1 MCASR
6 KTSIFL
12 LRIRYSLMVICH
24 YCKNNIEK
32 STKKEAEKWKKN
44 VCSSIS
50 SFGHSNYSTWTS
62 RLQTKE
68 NLCHYS
74 FCDEC
79 LSGAN
84 CRHRRCLAFL
94 RYKHVYRYIYLYV
107 NMNTE
112 HRTLNTEHWTR
123 QACFPSSSLISVFS
137 IYIVATRQIQIEC
150 RHWPHRIFS
159 RFRFFPL
166 TWYLRMKCCQR
177 EIGTIS
183 IHHKQINLL
192 NSFVETSS
200 AGIQR
205 TENSILQSN
214 LRFWIKATRF
224 FRYFNFDFYTRLF
237 SFVLF
242 FGYFL

>member
-1 MCASR
+1 MCARLFRRSVTQIIPLGQADCRLR
-6 KTSIFL
+6 KTFAI
-12 LRIRYSLMVICH
+12 IRFAMSAWV
-24 YCKNNIEK
+24 E
-32 STKKEAEKWKKN
+32 
-44 VCSSIS
+44 
-50 SFGHSNYSTWTS
+50 
-62 RLQTKE
+62 QTADIVVVLHFFDI
-68 NLCHYS
+68 NMYI
-74 FCDEC
+74 DI
-79 LSGAN
+79 
-84 CRHRRCLAFL
+84 
-94 RYKHVYRYIYLYV
+94 YIY
-107 NMNTE
+107 MWTW
-112 HRTLNTEHWTR
+112 TLNTEHWTR